1 MNKNAT
7 EIYMA
12 CQEKG
17 SHGRLSDPVTAH
29 EHFFENHNSF
39 EKSFDSVTVFDNYA
53 VYSAINSFE
62 QAEIFLSNL
71 KRVWG
76 NP

>member
-1 MNKNAT
+1 MLPKY
-7 EIYMA
+7 IWRVKK
-12 CQEKG
+12 KG
-17 SHGRLSDPVTAH
+17 SMAGCQIRSQLMSF
-29 EHFFENHNSF
+29 FFENHNSF

-62 QAEIFLSNL
+62 QTEIFLSDL